1 MNVATGIEWADEC
14 LQLIEQEKRKKEGI
28 NREY

>member
-14 LQLIEQEKRKKEGI
+14 LQLIEQKKRKKGG
-28 NREY
+28 N